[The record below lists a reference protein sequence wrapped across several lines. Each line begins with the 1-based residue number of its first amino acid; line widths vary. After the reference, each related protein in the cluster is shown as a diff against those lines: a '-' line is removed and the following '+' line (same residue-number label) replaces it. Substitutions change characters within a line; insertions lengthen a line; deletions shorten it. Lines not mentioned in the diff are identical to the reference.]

1 MPPARSLPPP
11 FTLRAV
17 SEADYRWLWDLKRL
31 TMRPYVEQTWG
42 GWDDIAQE
50 RFFRHNFT
58 PATIQIIVVNGADA
72 GLLNIERE
80 SRELFLANI
89 QIRPTFQGRG
99 LGSAVVRTVLESA
112 AALQLSVRL
121 QVLKVNTR
129 ARDLYLR
136 LGFTIYQETL
146 THFLMRHPAAR
157 TGSPA

>member
-1 MPPARSLPPP
+1 MSSPAPPP

-17 SEADYRWLWDLKRL
+17 NQADYRWLWELKRL
-31 TMRPYVEQTWG
+31 TMLPYVEQTWG

-50 RFFRHNFT
+50 RFFRQNFT
-58 PATIQIIVVNGADA
+58 PTTIQIVVANGEDA
-72 GLLNIERE
+72 GLLNVERE
-80 SRELFLANI
+80 PHELFLANI
-89 QIRPTFQGRG
+89 QIHPAFQGNG

-146 THFLMRHPAAR
+146 THFLMRHAATPAR
-157 TGSPA
+157 SET